1 MHAHIYLKKST
12 DVCCLFPA
20 GNKMDMLVMCSF
32 HQGMNFTGVIARLH
46 LEHGPLVDSEY
57 VKYSSKNSCLVLC

>member
-1 MHAHIYLKKST
+1 MHAHIYLNKST

-20 GNKMDMLVMCSF
+20 GNKVDMLVMCSF
-32 HQGMNFTGVIARLH
+32 HQGMNFTGVTVGLD

-57 VKYSSKNSCLVLC
+57 IRYYSKNSCLILC